1 MPTIHLVSA
10 APGDTVL
17 GRELADP
24 DCPEY
29 PGLLERPDVAAWLD
43 ALGYGPDN
51 PDELVYL
58 LTDDGPGTI
67 PPGFA
72 HLSLT
77 L

>member
-10 APGDTVL
+10 APGDTVP
-17 GRELADP
+17 GHELADP
-24 DCPEY
+24 DRPQY

-58 LTDDGPGTI
+58 VSDDDPTAI
-67 PPGFA
+67 PSGFA